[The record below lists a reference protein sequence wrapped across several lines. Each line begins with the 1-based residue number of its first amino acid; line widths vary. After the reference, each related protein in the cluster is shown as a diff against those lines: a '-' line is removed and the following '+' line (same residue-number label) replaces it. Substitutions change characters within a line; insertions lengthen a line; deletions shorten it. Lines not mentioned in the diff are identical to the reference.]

1 MTFNFEKISQNNRY
15 GYVKMKNPKYY
26 FLIVETSMMFWYV
39 KIKSFKNNKYLL
51 NLKWQIENSIK

>member
-26 FLIVETSMMFWYV
+26 FLIVETSMMF
-39 KIKSFKNNKYLL
+39 
-51 NLKWQIENSIK
+51 